1 MTKENEKIWQAI
13 QGLNKAN
20 DWHLT
25 LCLSLIEALKGKGVL
40 LDEEVQ
46 HYIKDAAKEVAKKK
60 FELQVQMEVARKS
73 LETQDKDKYM

>member
-1 MTKENEKIWQAI
+1 MNENEKLWQAI
-13 QGLNKAN
+13 QGLHKAN

-46 HYIKDAAKEVAKKK
+46 DYIKDAAREVAKRK
-60 FELQVQMEVARKS
+60 FELQVQMESARKNMDP
-73 LETQDKDKYM
+73 LNMDKYM